1 MIGRYLKAL
10 AVLTVALV
18 LASCAKLPSIPT
30 NQLGPEIT
38 TSEQND
44 SLYYSPSDPT
54 PGSSQEQIINGF
66 LYAGNGPQDDY
77 AVARKFLTKNY
88 SSKWHPSE
96 ETLIQTGQ
104 AVVLANSGTKIRLK
118 VKFDARVNA
127 QGNYISEPGANRVLE
142 FRLLQEGGEWRIAS
156 APNLTTLLAP
166 NYSVLFKAVP
176 VYFWD
181 KSFSYLV
188 PDVRWFPTR
197 ASLSTK
203 LTNAMIAGPSP
214 WLAPAVQNILP
225 AGTKLNINSVTVD
238 AGTASIDFS
247 ASALKVPTWKRPY
260 LRSQILATL
269 GSVEGVTQI
278 TISVERTVQVIGSG
292 ASGMPEDNSILPVA
306 LYKGGLGRIA
316 GASIFDIRGTKELV
330 EKQEA
335 TDFCISTDESLVV
348 LLGQGKIYSYNLG
361 LLKNSTQLIDD
372 RPRLIAPSLDPFNN
386 VWSTTRAPGSAI
398 RVTDVLGLQETLPN
412 PFGTKGSIRAIA
424 VSSEGSR
431 IAILHETTR
440 GVSVEVF
447 AILRDKFRK
456 VTGLGTPFVLSEFG
470 PNVQSISWSQHSTLT
485 GLVRDSNG
493 LQSTVEV
500 MVGGPKSLQRR
511 TNDGVSA
518 VTVLGGNQYYLDASG
533 ALFVSRSIG
542 WDRLRSAVKA
552 IHMAGQ

>member
-1 MIGRYLKAL
+1 
-10 AVLTVALV
+10 
-18 LASCAKLPSIPT
+18 
-30 NQLGPEIT
+30 
-38 TSEQND
+38 
-44 SLYYSPSDPT
+44 
-54 PGSSQEQIINGF
+54 
-66 LYAGNGPQDDY
+66 
-77 AVARKFLTKNY
+77 
-88 SSKWHPSE
+88 
-96 ETLIQTGQ
+96 
-104 AVVLANSGTKIRLK
+104 
-118 VKFDARVNA
+118 
-127 QGNYISEPGANRVLE
+127 
-142 FRLLQEGGEWRIAS
+142 
-156 APNLTTLLAP
+156 
-166 NYSVLFKAVP
+166 
-176 VYFWD
+176 
-181 KSFSYLV
+181 
-188 PDVRWFPTR
+188 
-197 ASLSTK
+197 
-203 LTNAMIAGPSP
+203 
-214 WLAPAVQNILP
+214 
-225 AGTKLNINSVTVD
+225 
-238 AGTASIDFS
+238 
-247 ASALKVPTWKRPY
+247 
-260 LRSQILATL
+260 
-269 GSVEGVTQI
+269 
-278 TISVERTVQVIGSG
+278 
-292 ASGMPEDNSILPVA
+292 
-306 LYKGGLGRIA
+306 
-316 GASIFDIRGTKELV
+316 
-330 EKQEA
+330 
-335 TDFCISTDESLVV
+335 V